1 MYYIGIDL
9 GGTNVA
15 AGMVDEG
22 GKLLGK
28 ASIPCPRGSEAIADA
43 IAQAARLAHR
53 EGIPLK
59 EAVLQCGFLTEKAY
73 EEAVDP
79 EKMV

>member
-1 MYYIGIDL
+1 MDSFRVRCLEGLRADREAMAAYLRRSLMLVTCLTPGIGYER
-9 GGTNVA
+9 A
-15 AGMVDEG
+15 
-22 GKLLGK
+22 
-28 ASIPCPRGSEAIADA
+28 
-43 IAQAARLAHR
+43 AQAARLAHR
-53 EGIPLK
+53 EGITLK